1 MTPPAPL
8 PPVVNHPTSADSE
21 PSGSGENSV
30 LHNRA
35 LIFGLLFG
43 VTGVLGLPLLWYS
56 PVFNRREKWLWT
68 VVNVIYTA
76 ALVLIA
82 VGAVWFALRSLSPR

>member
-1 MTPPAPL
+1 MTSPAKL
-8 PPVVNHPTSADSE
+8 PPVVNHPPTAHSSSSRPE
-21 PSGSGENSV
+21 ENSL
-30 LHNRA
+30 LHSRS

-56 PVFNRREKWLWT
+56 PVFNRREKWLWS

-76 ALVLIA
+76 GLVLIA
-82 VGAVWFALRSLSPR
+82 FGAVWFAMRSVSP

>member
-1 MTPPAPL
+1 MTSPAKL
-8 PPVVNHPTSADSE
+8 PPVVNQPLTANSNSTVSE
-21 PSGSGENSV
+21 ENSL
-30 LHNRA
+30 LHSRS

-56 PVFNRREKWLWT
+56 PVFNRREKWLWS

-76 ALVLIA
+76 VLVLIA
-82 VGAVWFALRSLSPR
+82 VGAVWFAMRSVSP